1 MKTLVLVF
9 CILLAFSPIYSQ
21 GYEAGQFIKDGKKSV
36 GFINYENWLQTPK
49 SIQFKTTLEAYP
61 DEIDA
66 QGADEFT
73 VHNEVYVSKKIKILV
88 EVNNQKSINVETVPI
103 LFEGDRFLRVLL
115 KTNIITLFEFVDSNE
130 KVHLFIEKDNAFQEL
145 FFSEEYRYNKEN
157 ILYMVSKKGYIGQL
171 RALLGDCSKIQ
182 VNDNLPYTK
191 SEILKICLAY
201 LKCKGDN
208 SSFTVNTSENKEE
221 RITYSLGVVGG
232 HFLRVDNPQ
241 NWIGGLALRM
251 NFPRN
256 FRNAFLLIEAN
267 YNNIRESSGQFI
279 NPKYDDGLQVFGGN
293 VLGGMHLGKGS
304 IRPYVNVGLSAMGKF
319 GGEGIVGAG
328 VSWKRA
334 VKIEYRELTNG
345 SLRNVIF
352 SVLYDF

>member
-1 MKTLVLVF
+1 MKTLLFVF
-9 CILLAFSPIYSQ
+9 GILLAFSPIYSQ

-36 GFINYENWLQTPK
+36 GFINYENWLKTPK

-130 KVHLFIEKDNAFQEL
+130 KVHLFIEKDNVFQEL

-171 RALLGDCSKIQ
+171 RALFGDCSKIQ
-182 VNDNLPYTK
+182 INDNLPYTK
-191 SEILKICLAY
+191 SDILKVCLAY
-201 LKCKGDN
+201 LKCKGEH
-208 SSFTVNTSENKEE
+208 SSFTVNTSDNKDEK
-221 RITYSLGVVGG
+221 ITFSLGVVGG
-232 HFLRVDNPQ
+232 YHLRVDNPK
-241 NWIGGLALRM
+241 NWIGGIALRM

-256 FRNAFLLIEAN
+256 FRNAFLLVEAN
-267 YNNIRESSGQFI
+267 YNNIRESSGQL
-279 NPKYDDGLQVFGGN
+279 NPKFDDGLQVYGAN